1 MIFGSNSLSRSL
13 DIVDNRLIGLYDD
26 TSLGFLPGFGIRIIS
41 AIFSCLGQYCS
52 LSIALNKYVS
62 STMPLRESSF
72 SIRGLTWSMPGA
84 FLVRRRLI
92 SVSICFGVN
101 ILMFG
106 VVARSVSRYS
116 ETARSIVSSFGV
128 NTSTRYSA
136 NKSAFS

>member
-1 MIFGSNSLSRSL
+1 MMIHRW
-13 DIVDNRLIGLYDD
+13 
-26 TSLGFLPGFGIRIIS
+26 GFLPGFGIRIIS

-62 STMPLRESSF
+62 STIPLHESSF

-84 FLVRRRLI
+84 FLVRRRLV
-92 SVSICFGVN
+92 SVSICLGVN

-106 VVARSVSRYS
+106 VDARSVSRYF
-116 ETARSIVSSFGV
+116 ETARSTVSSFGV